1 MPAPHYVLMSP
12 VDVAMSPVNALM
24 FPVNAARSPVNARS
38 RRPHSEQGFTLIEV
52 LVALLVMA
60 SLSLGAYQV
69 LQGVMRNDEVMR
81 DRSERLATLQR
92 VFNVMER
99 DFSQIT
105 ERTTR
110 DNGETSTAVFTA
122 AQFQLQS
129 DDWSVAFVRNGWLNP
144 SGQLPRSQLQRVA
157 YRLRNN
163 TLERLSYSY
172 LDPAVGTEPTVTP
185 LLDKVS
191 AFRLRFY
198 SSGQW
203 VSTWSKPTTLPKG
216 IEIQLT
222 LDDYGDVR
230 RVFLIAGSS
239 T

>member
-1 MPAPHYVLMSP
+1 MSP
-12 VDVAMSPVNALM
+12 DNLSPDSLSHGNMPSVNLIPVN
-24 FPVNAARSPVNARS
+24 RSPVRRS
-38 RRPHSEQGFTLIEV
+38 PAGGFTLIEV

-99 DFSQIT
+99 DFSQMA

-110 DNGETSTAVFTA
+110 DNGESSTALITTG
-122 AQFQLQS
+122 QFQLQS
-129 DDWSVAFVRNGWLNP
+129 DDWAVAFVRNGWLNP
-144 SGQLPRSQLQRVA
+144 AGMLPRSQLQRVA

-163 TLERLSYSY
+163 TLERLSYNY

-185 LLDKVS
+185 LLEKVS
-191 AFRLRFY
+191 AFKLRFY

-203 VSTWSKPTTLPKG
+203 VTTWGKPATLPKG

-222 LDDYGDVR
+222 LDDYGDLR
-230 RVFLIAGSS
+230 RVFLIAESS